1 MTEEMDKLVQE
12 GKVSAKDRKLTD
24 SRVLWEFFRSP
35 LGRRMTEAEE
45 KGLLKKET
53 QFMVGIPAR
62 EMDMGDSDEL
72 VLVQGMIDAY
82 VKEEDGLLLVDY
94 KTDQAESGEEL
105 LERYRIQI
113 RYYARALEQLTGEKV
128 KEAVLYSL
136 RFQKE
141 FSVEGPW

>member
-1 MTEEMDKLVQE
+1 MLLSIAFAGDCQNYFCEY
-12 GKVSAKDRKLTD
+12 AKSCRVLTD
-24 SRVLWEFFRSP
+24 SILAE
-35 LGRRMTEAEE
+35 LGINGRPAIITSTENALTET
-45 KGLLKKET
+45 KG
-53 QFMVGIPAR
+53 FSI
-62 EMDMGDSDEL
+62 
-72 VLVQGMIDAY
+72 Y

>member
-1 MTEEMDKLVQE
+1 
-12 GKVSAKDRKLTD
+12 
-24 SRVLWEFFRSP
+24 
-35 LGRRMTEAEE
+35 
-45 KGLLKKET
+45 
-53 QFMVGIPAR
+53 MVGIPAR